1 MFGIKPRG
9 VAGGG
14 YCTVIGQSLAAAIT
28 GIKGFYKPPKLNIF
42 LPYVKQIY
50 AAGLPNIIMQALWTV
65 YILGLNVLLASFSD
79 ASVTV
84 LGIYYKLQSFF
95 FIPLNALGV
104 CIVPVLSFNYAI
116 NRKDRCKRVF
126 WETVAVSAAFMLLGV
141 AIFVLLPKQSIGIF
155 SNDTEV
161 LNIGNVAFR
170 IIGASF
176 VPAALSLTFPIL
188 FQAIGKGKESIF
200 ITVLRQV
207 VLLVPLAW
215 VFSFAGLNY
224 VWLTF
229 PVTEIITC
237 SVSMIFY
244 KKVFHKSVI
253 FDCRLKKSTVFCY
266 ENGLKPMVLKVH

>member
-1 MFGIKPRG
+1 
-9 VAGGG
+9 
-14 YCTVIGQSLAAAIT
+14 
-28 GIKGFYKPPKLNIF
+28 
-42 LPYVKQIY
+42 
-50 AAGLPNIIMQALWTV
+50 MQALWTV

-188 FQAIGKGKESIF
+188 FQAIGK
-200 ITVLRQV
+200 VR
-207 VLLVPLAW
+207 
-215 VFSFAGLNY
+215 
-224 VWLTF
+224 
-229 PVTEIITC
+229 
-237 SVSMIFY
+237 
-244 KKVFHKSVI
+244 KVF
-253 FDCRLKKSTVFCY
+253 L
-266 ENGLKPMVLKVH
+266 

>member
-1 MFGIKPRG
+1 M
-9 VAGGG
+9 
-14 YCTVIGQSLAAAIT
+14 
-28 GIKGFYKPPKLNIF
+28 
-42 LPYVKQIY
+42 
-50 AAGLPNIIMQALWTV
+50 
-65 YILGLNVLLASFSD
+65 
-79 ASVTV
+79 
-84 LGIYYKLQSFF
+84 
-95 FIPLNALGV
+95 
-104 CIVPVLSFNYAI
+104 
-116 NRKDRCKRVF
+116 F
-126 WETVAVSAAFMLLGV
+126 WETVAISAAFMLLGV

-244 KKVFHKSVI
+244 KKVFHK
-253 FDCRLKKSTVFCY
+253 
-266 ENGLKPMVLKVH
+266 NA

>member
-1 MFGIKPRG
+1 MGNCCRICR
-9 VAGGG
+9 
-14 YCTVIGQSLAAAIT
+14 
-28 GIKGFYKPPKLNIF
+28 
-42 LPYVKQIY
+42 IY
-50 AAGLPNIIMQALWTV
+50 AFRSGDICAFAKTVNRNIL
-65 YILGLNVLLASFSD
+65 
-79 ASVTV
+79 
-84 LGIYYKLQSFF
+84 
-95 FIPLNALGV
+95 
-104 CIVPVLSFNYAI
+104 
-116 NRKDRCKRVF
+116 
-126 WETVAVSAAFMLLGV
+126 
-141 AIFVLLPKQSIGIF
+141 
-155 SNDTEV
+155 NDTEV

-237 SVSMIFY
+237 SVSMIFI
-244 KKVFHKSVI
+244 KKFFIKMRD
-253 FDCRLKKSTVFCY
+253 F
-266 ENGLKPMVLKVH
+266 